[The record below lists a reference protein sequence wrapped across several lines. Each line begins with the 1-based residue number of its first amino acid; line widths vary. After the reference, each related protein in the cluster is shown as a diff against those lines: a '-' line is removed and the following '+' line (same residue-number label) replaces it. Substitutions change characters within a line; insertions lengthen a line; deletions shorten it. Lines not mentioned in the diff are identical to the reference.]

1 MIEEITSQG
10 HLFLIYT
17 LCGILIGIFFD
28 IFRIL
33 RKTFKTSDF
42 ITYIED
48 IIFGIITGIFLIF
61 MVFVVSS
68 GEIRFYMFFALLLG
82 LTTYML
88 TISKYF
94 IRLNV
99 TVLKFIKMI
108 IYKILSVILYP
119 IKIVVNLIRK
129 LIAKYILK
137 SFKILTIN
145 IKSLTVTKKDKKPSK
160 KKKKNKKVDKK
171 LKLITEK

>member
-48 IIFGIITGIFLIF
+48 IIFGIMTGIFLIF

-129 LIAKYILK
+129 LISK

-145 IKSLTVTKKDKKPSK
+145 IKSFTVTKKDKKPSK
-160 KKKKNKKVDKK
+160 KNKKNKKVDKK

>member
-1 MIEEITSQG
+1 MREEILNQLTNFG
-10 HLFLIYT
+10 IYA
-17 LCGILIGIFFD
+17 LCGFLIGIFFD

-48 IIFGIITGIFLIF
+48 IIFGIMTGIFLIF

-129 LIAKYILK
+129 LISKYILK

-145 IKSLTVTKKDKKPSK
+145 IKSFTVTKKDKNPSK
-160 KKKKNKKVDKK
+160 KNKKNKKVDKK

>member
-17 LCGILIGIFFD
+17 FCGILIGIFFD

-48 IIFGIITGIFLIF
+48 IVFGIMTGIFLIF

-108 IYKILSVILYP
+108 IYKILLVILYP

-129 LIAKYILK
+129 LISKDILK

-145 IKSLTVTKKDKKPSK
+145 IKSFTVTKKDKKPRK
-160 KKKKNKKVDKK
+160 KNKKNKKVDKK
-171 LKLITEK
+171 LKLITKK